1 MKLDDDCSYGV
12 YGIHA
17 RGNTILWFYDYD
29 TDCGWGLTVSELG
42 SNPTLGSFTLAI
54 GLVSRPFCLPPVKT
68 YREIQG
74 IQPEEIQFFMVSEN
88 AVVICDLEG
97 IHLYH
102 IPELSSEPN
111 PTGPRMLSPVWEWPR
126 DSKWFGGSVCMVSPQ
141 HPVLYLQGI
150 SGTHTITFRM
160 DANGRDPVV
169 VNHHITEKFPAR
181 LASLGDDDLF
191 VMKGRKGLHH
201 VGQQGLDISEFAT
214 YLVGREELTGGF
226 SAGLGIPGGTI
237 WEIQEVELA
246 DFDERTGRILIGTN
260 WYASYGAGH
269 HCGSRI
275 YLADLPP

>member
-1 MKLDDDCSYGV
+1 
-12 YGIHA
+12 
-17 RGNTILWFYDYD
+17 
-29 TDCGWGLTVSELG
+29 
-42 SNPTLGSFTLAI
+42 
-54 GLVSRPFCLPPVKT
+54 
-68 YREIQG
+68 
-74 IQPEEIQFFMVSEN
+74 MVSEN
-88 AVVICDLEG
+88 AVVICDQEG
-97 IHLYH
+97 IHLFH

-111 PTGPRMLSPVWEWPR
+111 PTGPRMLSPAWEWSR
-126 DSKWFGGSVCMVSPQ
+126 DSKWFSGSICMVSPQ

-160 DANGRDPVV
+160 VANGRDPVV

-201 VGQQGLDISEFAT
+201 AGQQGPYISEFAT
-214 YLVGREELTGGF
+214 YLVGKELTGGF
-226 SAGLGIPGGTI
+226 NAGLRIPGGTI

-260 WYASYGAGH
+260 RYVSYGH

-275 YLADLPP
+275 CLADLPP